1 MIFLIPF
8 ISVRLSLLRAMLT
21 ALLILHMIMRE
32 LENGVGMFSASKIK
46 HHSTTLQCKTYS
58 KMYIDLS
65 EASFPP

>member
-46 HHSTTLQCKTYS
+46 HHSTA
-58 KMYIDLS
+58 I
-65 EASFPP
+65 